1 MVAKYKVLT
10 ICFLAF
16 AICQSC
22 SKDEST
28 TDPQLKKHFGKFR
41 FTVVIEHWVLGRPNY
56 YDTLIYNGIIR
67 DYVTTDSD
75 NYLFTQTDTLQNATG
90 RLAIE
95 FGSSH
100 KITPVLKTNG
110 ELEPLNVIHYRHSGK
125 FTSVDQ
131 IEFYVG
137 GFGGLGGGVNYYVTG
152 NRR

>member
-1 MVAKYKVLT
+1 MVMQFKL
-10 ICFLAF
+10 INLCFLAF
-16 AICQSC
+16 AIFQSC

-28 TDPQLKKHFGKFR
+28 TDPELSKYFGKFR
-41 FTVVIEHWVLGRPNY
+41 FTVVSEYWVLGRPNY
-56 YDTLIYNGIIR
+56 YDTIIYNGIIR

-75 NYLFTQTDTLQNATG
+75 DDLFTQTDTLQNAIG
-90 RLAIE
+90 RIAIE
-95 FGSSH
+95 FGSSL

-110 ELEPLNVIHYRHSGK
+110 ELEPITAFHYGHSGK

-137 GFGGLGGGVNYYVTG
+137 GFGGLGGGMNYYITG